1 MSWLGEDREVNFRYG
16 GVGVGVNVLKFG
28 VVGCGR
34 GELCLPV
41 LQYWKGFFERQVFI
55 YGCRGTQGEGADEEA
70 SV

>member
-41 LQYWKGFFERQVFI
+41 LQYWKGFFERQV
-55 YGCRGTQGEGADEEA
+55 
-70 SV
+70 